1 MEVSENFSIHI
12 ISSIIVEQTKLM
24 KVMVHYESFL
34 KEHYPEDYK
43 TLMITTSDKAIRD
56 FSLLRLNTMP
66 AINDELKRLLK
77 IYIENMI

>member
-24 KVMVHYESFL
+24 KVMVHYEEFL
-34 KEHYPEDYK
+34 KANYPIEYK
-43 TLMITTSDKAIRD
+43 ALKITTSDKSIRD
-56 FSLLRLNTMP
+56 FALLRLNTMP